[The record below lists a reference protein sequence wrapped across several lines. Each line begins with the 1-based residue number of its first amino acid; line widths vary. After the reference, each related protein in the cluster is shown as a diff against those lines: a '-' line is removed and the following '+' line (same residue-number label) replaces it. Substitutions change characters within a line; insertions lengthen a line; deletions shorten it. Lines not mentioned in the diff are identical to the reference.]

1 MAIEKVEVKTAPVK
15 TVNVKTEDIVT
26 DIVSEFTVDVTTGQE
41 TQTIKY
47 LNGDK
52 VVKVETKL
60 V

>member
-1 MAIEKVEVKTAPVK
+1 MAIEKVEVKTVPVK
-15 TVNVKTEDIVT
+15 TANVKTAYIIT
-26 DIVSEFTVDVTTGQE
+26 DVVSEFTVNIETGQE

>member
-1 MAIEKVEVKTAPVK
+1 MAIEKVEVKAVPVK
-15 TVNVKTEDIVT
+15 TVNVKTADIIT
-26 DIVSEFTVDVTTGQE
+26 DVVSEFTVNIETGQE